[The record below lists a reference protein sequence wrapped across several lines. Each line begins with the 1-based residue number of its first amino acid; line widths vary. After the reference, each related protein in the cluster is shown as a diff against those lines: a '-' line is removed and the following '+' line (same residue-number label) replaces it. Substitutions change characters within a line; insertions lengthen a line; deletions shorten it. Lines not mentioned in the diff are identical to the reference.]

1 MEEDF
6 IIELWDAF
14 KAYIPEK
21 NKNDA
26 ASHFVD
32 FLVGHDVSNSLLEEL
47 QGYDTYLDRA
57 IDLVLEE
64 TDEEDEEDES
74 NDYEDEDY

>member
-1 MEEDF
+1 MDEDF

-14 KAYIPEK
+14 KDYIPEK
-21 NKNDA
+21 NKSDA

-32 FLVGHDVSNSLLEEL
+32 FLVGKDVLNSLLEDL
-47 QGYDTYLDRA
+47 QGYDPHLDRA

-64 TDEEDEEDES
+64 SEEEDEEDEDYDD
-74 NDYEDEDY
+74 DYED